1 MQFSQ
6 KSHTRRAIVIGGSI
20 AGLFV
25 GAFLRRIG
33 WHVDIYERSSIEL
46 IGRGVG
52 IFATHLELFEALD
65 KCGAGTVDIG
75 VIVYKR
81 VTFDRTGKVIAEKP
95 QLQIVTSWDRLRQV
109 LLKAIDRQHYY
120 FGHVFERVE
129 QDGSGVHVHF
139 ANGRSERADLLVG
152 CDGFRSSVRGY
163 LDHQVQPIYSGYF
176 IWRGAPNE
184 ADLSPQTCETMFPYY
199 SFFLGDQLQALGYPI
214 SGADDE
220 LRMGHRRYNWGWYR
234 VADAPKLKQMCTD
247 DEGREYEFGV
257 PPPLVRKDLIAR
269 MREEAETLLPP
280 QYLDCLRHIDQP
292 FVTPVYDFCS
302 PSLGF
307 GRAALVGDA
316 ASMPRPH
323 IGFGVS
329 KAGAEAQALA
339 EALSN
344 YDDIDQALTA
354 YNAVRQPL
362 SEHIVGHSRRLGTQL
377 GVGIETDED
386 RRMANLLQTPKGI
399 MDWIAMPNFLETR
412 P

>member
-1 MQFSQ
+1 MTE
-6 KSHTRRAIVIGGSI
+6 KSHGRRAVVIGGSI

-33 WHVDIYERSSIEL
+33 WQVDIYERSSIEL

-52 IFATHLELFEALD
+52 IFATHLELLEALD

-81 VTFDRTGKVIAEKP
+81 ITLDRGGDVLAEKP

-109 LLKAIDRQHYY
+109 LLKSIDRQRYH

-129 QDGSGVHVHF
+129 QDGSGVHVYF
-139 ANGRSERADLLVG
+139 ANGRSERAALLVG
-152 CDGFRSSVRGY
+152 CDGFRSSVRAH
-163 LDHQVQPIYSGYF
+163 LAPEVQPIYSGYY

-184 ADLSPQTCETMFPYY
+184 SDLSSDTRRTMFPYY

-220 LRMGHRRYNWGWYR
+220 LRAGYRRYNWGWYR
-234 VADAPKLKQMCTD
+234 VADADKLKQMCVD
-247 DEGREYEFGV
+247 DQGREHEFGV
-257 PPPLVRKDLIAR
+257 PPPLVRKDLVEQ
-269 MREEAETLLPP
+269 MRGEAEALLPP

-292 FVTPVYDFCS
+292 FFTPVYDFCS
-302 PSLGF
+302 PSLVF
-307 GRAALVGDA
+307 GRVALVGDA
-316 ASMPRPH
+316 ASTPRPH

-344 YDDIDQALTA
+344 YDDIDRALAA
-354 YNAVRQPL
+354 YDAVRQPL
-362 SEHIVGHSRRLGTQL
+362 SRRIVSHGRKLGTQL

-386 RRMANLLQTPKGI
+386 RRLSKLLQTPKGI
-399 MDWIAMPNFLETR
+399 MDWIAVPNFLEMR
-412 P
+412 V